1 MFYNKNYY
9 ICKNIDT
16 TMASI
21 NKKNHIAIA
30 KAIGIILMVVGH
42 SGCPITISR
51 FIYIFHM
58 PLFFFFSG
66 YFFKEITT
74 KKSLIVFTM
83 KKINGL
89 YLPYLKWSIF
99 FLILHNTFCSLNIY
113 NALSNTY
120 PYQVN
125 DYLVQLRKVLFMSD
139 YELLLRPFWFVK
151 ELLLSSLCVAA
162 ISLIR
167 HKYFSK
173 FTNIHIL
180 ILSLLLALLFQKVP
194 AIPFIGDISLCLFS
208 IAYIYSGMIFY
219 QFKHLLSPSSI
230 IIASTFIIVV
240 LGSLLF
246 NDTIDMRYLNY
257 TSSFLLFFF
266 LSLCGIILIYCI
278 SERLERTSLK
288 NCLYYI
294 GNHTFPILALNLFAL
309 KIGNYIKIL
318 IYGMQIEKLS
328 SYTVIY
334 EYNTYYWILYS
345 IIGTGFPLLICYLFN
360 ISKQINKKICE

>member
-1 MFYNKNYY
+1 
-9 ICKNIDT
+9 
-16 TMASI
+16 MASI
-21 NKKNHIAIA
+21 YKNNHIAIA

-42 SGCPITISR
+42 SGCPIIISR
-51 FIYIFHM
+51 FIYTFHM

-74 KKSLIVFTM
+74 KKSLMVFTM

-89 YLPYLKWSIF
+89 YLPYLKWSLF

-151 ELLLSSLCVAA
+151 ELLLSSLCIGA

-167 HKYFSK
+167 HKFFSK
-173 FTNIHIL
+173 LTNIHLL
-180 ILSLLLALLFQKVP
+180 IITLFLALLFKRVP
-194 AIPFIGDISLCLFS
+194 TTPLIGDVSLCLFC
-208 IAYIYSGMIFY
+208 IAYLYSGMIFY
-219 QFKHLLSPSSI
+219 QFKHFISPSYI
-230 IIASTFIIVV
+230 IITATFVIV
-240 LGSLLF
+240 LIGSQLF
-246 NDTIDMRYLNY
+246 NDTIDMRYVNIAYLIPFY
-257 TSSFLLFFF
+257 L
-266 LSLCGIILIYCI
+266 LSLCGIILVYSI

-294 GNHTFPILALNLFAL
+294 GNHTFSILALNLLAL
-309 KIGNYIKIL
+309 KIGNFIKVF
-318 IYGMQIEKLS
+318 IYDMPIEMLS

-334 EYNTYYWILYS
+334 EYNTSYWIFYS
-345 IIGTGFPLLICYLFN
+345 IIGTGFPLIIYSIFN
-360 ISKQINKKICE
+360 ISRQIIKNICELKK